1 MEGLPTTLGD
11 EESGQ
16 VKLLGWWLLSDDTAA
31 PGETVGVRLNR
42 QALPELP
49 DECHTLLHLH
59 TPAIQRSWAF
69 GNQGVLRPPTR
80 VWDPQKYYIETMR
93 LRLPE
98 DIPPISYTLVVGMA
112 SSLGERL
119 PFRPDDDETPE
130 FENGQLVAP
139 LRVPLPDGASN

>member
-1 MEGLPTTLGD
+1 MYCRRDGCVSPGFRRGPLRVRLSPQGPLFLHSPPGELAFAVEGQPTTLGD

-31 PGETVGVRLNR
+31 PGETVGVRFNW

-49 DECHTLLHLH
+49 DEYHTFLHLH
-59 TPAIQRSWAF
+59 APAIQRSWAVE
-69 GNQGVLRPPTR
+69 NQGVLCPPTR

-98 DIPPISYTLVVGMA
+98 DIPPIS
-112 SSLGERL
+112 
-119 PFRPDDDETPE
+119 
-130 FENGQLVAP
+130 
-139 LRVPLPDGASN
+139 